1 LPTFLLAWFGREG
14 RKGKERKG
22 KEQNGEK
29 VAFVGVEPTPSAIR
43 ADVLISNSF
52 RISPN
57 VEGSINWR
65 HFLKTNQPSTM
76 FLKRDTCKT
85 KLFVPSSMF

>member
-1 LPTFLLAWFGREG
+1 MSVTICDEMRGGVLAWFGREG

-43 ADVLISNSF
+43 ADVLSQ
-52 RISPN
+52 
-57 VEGSINWR
+57 
-65 HFLKTNQPSTM
+65 L
-76 FLKRDTCKT
+76 D
-85 KLFVPSSMF
+85 

>member
-1 LPTFLLAWFGREG
+1 MMNMFIIQNSLSLFVRILPPLSGTKIFLPEPRHFPPLLLAWSGWEG

-43 ADVLISNSF
+43 ADVRSQL
-52 RISPN
+52 
-57 VEGSINWR
+57 
-65 HFLKTNQPSTM
+65 
-76 FLKRDTCKT
+76 D
-85 KLFVPSSMF
+85 

>member
-1 LPTFLLAWFGREG
+1 MSRHAGELDRGKIKCRRSSLCRKKQEKQVTKDVLAWFGREG

-43 ADVLISNSF
+43 ADVLSQ
-52 RISPN
+52 
-57 VEGSINWR
+57 
-65 HFLKTNQPSTM
+65 L
-76 FLKRDTCKT
+76 D
-85 KLFVPSSMF
+85 